1 MVCRKW
7 NKRGCLLVRMKSEE
21 QALPFHFWFAEEGRG
36 GRRKREGVGRHMCLI
51 IIKQAIRHSVKNRE
65 KR

>member
-1 MVCRKW
+1 M
-7 NKRGCLLVRMKSEE
+7 VRMKSEE